1 MMWIIPAK
9 VGGTWKTPQGQL
21 TLKQQYQMVTGTF
34 ATGGTTSEIT
44 NGRLRGDQITF
55 TAGGT
60 QYTGRVNG
68 NSIDG
73 TTSGRG
79 ASGKWS
85 AARAAAGD

>member
-1 MMWIIPAK
+1 
-9 VGGTWKTPQGQL
+9 
-21 TLKQQYQMVTGTF
+21 MVTGTF
-34 ATGGTTSEIT
+34 TNGGTASEIT

-73 TTSGRG
+73 TTTGRG
-79 ASGKWS
+79 AGKWS
-85 AARAAAGD
+85 ASRAATGD